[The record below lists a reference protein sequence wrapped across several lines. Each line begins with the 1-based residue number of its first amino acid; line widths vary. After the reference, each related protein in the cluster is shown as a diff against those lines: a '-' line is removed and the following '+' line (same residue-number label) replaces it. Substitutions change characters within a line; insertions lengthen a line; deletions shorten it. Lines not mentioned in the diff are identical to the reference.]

1 MTATRS
7 AHANY
12 SHRRKPASV
21 RLRAAVFAGLSAFAL
36 SATAADREAGL
47 TAPLPPLL
55 PWKGQSESL
64 IVTRGDWITPAE
76 ATNFA
81 TTPDY
86 ETTRVFAQ
94 KLAAAS
100 PDIQVQDIGNAASGR
115 AIQLIT
121 LSAGGSDPRT
131 NGKPTLL
138 AQAGIH
144 SGEIDGKDA
153 SFMLL
158 RDYVTGNAE
167 LRALIEKV
175 NLLVIPIL
183 NVDGHE
189 RAGLYSRMNQRGPNN
204 AGWRTNGNNL
214 NLNRDYTKLDTPE
227 LRAVMDIINDYQ
239 PELYLD
245 IHVTDGEDY
254 QYDITYGYN
263 GAFASDSP
271 AIAQWL
277 EQHFQG
283 DVDAALSAAGHIP
296 GPLVFGVNSKEFSD
310 GVSHW
315 TASPRFSNGLGDL
328 RHTPT
333 VLIENHSLK
342 PFRQRVLGT
351 YVFIKAA
358 LNTLAE
364 KGDALTTAIQSD
376 QKRRPQNQVLA
387 WRASETPDLTVYAEK
402 PFKGIDYEK
411 RPNRISGTEEVVWLG
426 KAKDYL
432 NLPVYRDEIK
442 AIEVQVPKAFYIPR
456 HEDLVIS
463 RLKAHGIAISAA
475 ELGKTQNHSTP
486 LTQFTV
492 QAHEFAKVP
501 FEGHFRVEGQFTE
514 KPVQVDLNNYVKV
527 STDQPLGLLATA
539 LLDPRGPDS
548 FFQWGFFNQIF
559 QRTEYA
565 EAYALVPLAEKVLA
579 FDAKV
584 KGEFEKRLQDKA
596 FADDPAARLNF
607 FYLRSPY
614 YDQQYLKYPVLMQY

>member
-1 MTATRS
+1 MTVTRS
-7 AHANY
+7 AQHNP
-12 SHRRKPASV
+12 SHCGKTAGK
-21 RLRAAVFAGLSAFAL
+21 RLRAAVFLALNALAL
-36 SATAADREAGL
+36 STSATTTDKEAGL

-64 IVTRGDWITPAE
+64 IVTQGEWVTPAE
-76 ATNFA
+76 AANFS

-86 ETTRVFAQ
+86 ETTRGFAK

-100 PDIQVQDIGNAASGR
+100 KDIQVQDIGNAASGR

-121 LSAGGSDPRT
+121 LSADGSDPRS

-167 LRALIEKV
+167 LHALIQKV

-189 RAGLYSRMNQRGPNN
+189 RAGLYSRMNQRGPSN
-204 AGWRTNGNNL
+204 AGWRTNGNNF
-214 NLNRDYTKLDTPE
+214 NLNRDYAKLDTPE
-227 LRAVMDIINDYQ
+227 LRAVMDVINDYQ

-263 GAFASDSP
+263 GEFASDSP
-271 AIAQWL
+271 ATARWLAQ
-277 EQHFQG
+277 QFQG
-283 DVDAALSAAGHIP
+283 DVDAALSTAGHIP
-296 GPLVFGVNSKEFSD
+296 GPLVFGINSGEFAD

-364 KGDALTTAIQSD
+364 KGETLTAAIGSD
-376 QKRRPQNQVLA
+376 QKRRPQTQVLA
-387 WRASETPDLTVYAEK
+387 WRASETPDLNVYAEK
-402 PFKGIDYEK
+402 PFKGMAYEK
-411 RPNRISGTEEVVWLG
+411 KMNPISGREEVVWLG

-432 NLPVYRDEIK
+432 NLPVYRDDVK
-442 AIEVQVPKAFYIPR
+442 AIEVRIPKAFYIPR

-463 RLKAHGIAISAA
+463 RLKSHGIEISESGNNTA
-475 ELGKTQNHSTP
+475 P

-492 QAHEFAKVP
+492 QAHEFSKAP
-501 FEGHFRVEGQFTE
+501 LEGHFRVEGQFTE
-514 KPVQVDLNNYVKV
+514 KPIEAQLGNYVKV
-527 STDQPLGLLATA
+527 STDQPLGQLATT

-565 EAYALVPLAEKVLA
+565 EPYALVPLAEKVLA
-579 FDAKV
+579 FDSKL
-584 KGEFEKRLQDKA
+584 KEEFEKRLQDKA
-596 FADDPAARLNF
+596 FADDPAARMNF

-614 YDQQYLKYPVLMQY
+614 YDQQYLKYPVLLEY